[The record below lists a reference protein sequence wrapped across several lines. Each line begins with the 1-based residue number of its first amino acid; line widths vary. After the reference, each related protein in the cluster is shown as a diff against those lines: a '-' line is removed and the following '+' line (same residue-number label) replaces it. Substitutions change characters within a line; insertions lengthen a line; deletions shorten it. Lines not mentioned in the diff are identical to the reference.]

1 VGGVSQLSDYSPQ
14 FLVIGAYT
22 PIAGGS
28 ATGVSVAVRD
38 PVTGALRPHG
48 DPTPTAAPSFVARHP
63 TRPVLYAVNEL
74 VEGMVSAFAVG
85 PAGDLTPRGTWP
97 TGGAEPCHLIV
108 SPDGGQLL
116 VANYAS
122 GSVASFVLDPDG
134 LPSRRVDLVTH
145 TGSGPHPQRQT
156 SPHAHQLIAAGDR
169 VLAVDLGADTVFG
182 YPLDP
187 RTGVLGEPAV
197 VATVPPGTGP
207 RHLALRDGVAY
218 LVGELAGTVTAF
230 SVGPDGWLELGT
242 VPASMVD
249 GSFGGAEQRSIYPSE
264 IVASADGRFLYVANR
279 GADTIATFALT
290 DKLPVF
296 VGEVST
302 GGAWP
307 RHFVLIEQFLYI
319 ANERSH
325 TVVVFRLDPATGLP
339 IPTGDVLPT
348 PSPTCLL
355 PWP

>member
-1 VGGVSQLSDYSPQ
+1 
-14 FLVIGAYT
+14 
-22 PIAGGS
+22 
-28 ATGVSVAVRD
+28 
-38 PVTGALRPHG
+38 
-48 DPTPTAAPSFVARHP
+48 
-63 TRPVLYAVNEL
+63 
-74 VEGMVSAFAVG
+74 
-85 PAGDLTPRGTWP
+85 
-97 TGGAEPCHLIV
+97 V

-134 LPSRRVDLVTH
+134 VPSHRVDLVAH
-145 TGSGPHPQRQT
+145 SGSGPHPQRQG
-156 SPHAHQLIAAGDR
+156 SPHAHQLVAAGDR

-187 RTGVLGEPAV
+187 RTGVLGEPEV

-242 VPASMVD
+242 VPASVVE
-249 GSFGGAEQRSIYPSE
+249 GGFGGAEQRNYPSE
-264 IVASADGRFLYVANR
+264 IAASADGRFLYVANR
-279 GADTIATFALT
+279 GPDTIATFALT

-296 VGEVST
+296 VGEVPT

-355 PWP
+355 SWP

>member
-1 VGGVSQLSDYSPQ
+1 MSQLSDYSPLSEVHRQ
-14 FLVIGAYT
+14 FLVIGGYT

-28 ATGVSVAVRD
+28 AIGVAVAARD

-48 DPTPTAAPSFVARHP
+48 EPTPTPAPSFVARHP

-74 VEGMVSAFAVG
+74 SEGTVSAFTMAPDG
-85 PAGDLTPRGTWP
+85 TLAPRGTWP

-108 SPDGGQLL
+108 ASGDRQLL
-116 VANYAS
+116 VANYTS
-122 GSVASFVLDPDG
+122 GSVASFALDPDG
-134 LPSRRVDLVTH
+134 LPSDRVDLVAH
-145 TGSGPHPQRQT
+145 TGSGPHPERQT
-156 SPHAHQLIAAGDR
+156 GPHAHQLVGTGDR

-187 RTGVLGEPAV
+187 RTGVLGQPEI
-197 VATVPPGTGP
+197 VATLPPGTGP
-207 RHLALRDGVAY
+207 RHVVVRDGVAY
-218 LVGELAGTVTAF
+218 LVGELSGTVTAF
-230 SVGPDGWLELGT
+230 AIGPDGWLELGT
-242 VPASMVD
+242 VPASTVE
-249 GSFGGAEQRSIYPSE
+249 GGYPSE
-264 IVASADGRFLYVANR
+264 IAVSGDGRFLYVANR
-279 GADTIATFALT
+279 GPDTITTFAIT

-296 VGEVST
+296 VGEVPT

-307 RHFVLIEQFLYI
+307 RHFVLIEQFLYV

-339 IPTGDVLPT
+339 TPTGDVLPA

-355 PWP
+355 PW